1 MEHKNS
7 IYGIVV
13 RGLGEGTFFMSMRNY
28 QEEIKKKLGFYA
40 YPGTL
45 NLKVGRKQVDS
56 LKDIAPIKIDG
67 FKSGNKT
74 FEGVNCYRAKIG
86 NINGAI
92 IIPDL
97 TKHKDVI
104 EFIAPVHLKSE
115 LKLKDGD
122 KVAIKLVSAGRQKR
136 ALI

>member
-1 MEHKNS
+1 MSEKIKTLNV
-7 IYGIVV
+7 IIV
-13 RGLGEGTFFMSMRNY
+13 RGLGEGAFFMSMRHY
-28 QEEIKKKLGFYA
+28 QQEIKKKLGFEV

-45 NLKVGRKQVDS
+45 NLKVGKKQ
-56 LKDIAPIKIDG
+56 KDILKSIKPIKIDG

-74 FEGVNCYRAKIG
+74 FGGANCYRAKIK
-86 NINGAI
+86 NINCSI
-92 IIPDL
+92 IVPDL

-122 KVAIKLVSAGRQKR
+122 KIKVELLQ
-136 ALI
+136 